1 MAKVWPFETIL
12 QNSKVL
18 RGFCSCRARRNLVE
32 TKGFNF
38 DKAMKKRGA
47 PKNEGKS
54 NDVYENKGQEFRP
67 FELETI
73 LLKTQHL
80 WISSN
85 DVYEN
90 TRT

>member
-1 MAKVWPFETIL
+1 MYLEVFAHAGPKNYLAENKW
-12 QNSKVL
+12 
-18 RGFCSCRARRNLVE
+18 
-32 TKGFNF
+32 FNF
-38 DKAMKKRGA
+38 DKAIRKRGV

-80 WISSN
+80 
-85 DVYEN
+85 
-90 TRT
+90 